1 MRLFAISLLLS
12 ASACAPFTPPRHSV
26 PYRMAV
32 VQVDNRGLR
41 DLDVFALHTTEPVLS
56 TDQPSG
62 GSTERVRLG
71 RVSAN
76 TRTEFAIPPSFLA
89 DQYIPVYERF
99 TRVHFM
105 IDQIDGERSVVDE
118 DVIVTPVDTVTF
130 TIPPT

>member
-1 MRLFAISLLLS
+1 MKLFAISLLFS
-12 ASACAPFTPPRHSV
+12 ASACAPFTPQRHSV

-32 VQVDNRGLR
+32 VQVDNRGPR
-41 DLDVFALHTTEPVLS
+41 DLDVFALHTTEPALWN
-56 TDQPSG
+56 DQLSG
-62 GSTERVRLG
+62 GSTARVRLG

-76 TRTEFAIPPSFLA
+76 TRTEFPIPPDFLS

-99 TRVHFM
+99 TRVRFL
-105 IDQIDGERSVVDE
+105 INRIDGKRSVVDE